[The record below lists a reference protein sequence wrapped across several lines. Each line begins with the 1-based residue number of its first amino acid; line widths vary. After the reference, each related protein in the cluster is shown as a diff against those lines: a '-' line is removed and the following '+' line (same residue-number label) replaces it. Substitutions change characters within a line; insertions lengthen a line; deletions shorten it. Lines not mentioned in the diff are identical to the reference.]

1 MKNIAILK
9 RDSTKITISEFYER
23 YNMGKYN
30 LNPTYQRRGD
40 VWDEEK
46 QGFLIDTILKNYPIP
61 PIFLHQRI
69 DEENGSTMYDVIDGK
84 QRLTA
89 IVSFLKGEL
98 SLPQSYD
105 EGAYGDS
112 RLNGAKISDLENELF
127 EYKKQLWRYT
137 ISVEY
142 IDTDELDIIDSI
154 FDRLNRNGEPLEM
167 QELRR
172 AKYHDTKL
180 LCLVEETVKKIDWTN
195 IGKIKINRM
204 QDHEFASEL
213 VFFVLENDVSD
224 GNSKTILD
232 EKYKSWNDKLTDS
245 VYREALKQIEMI
257 VQYLADLKID
267 FNKYKI
273 KGVSHFYALFVF
285 CDKMLKKGIKAE
297 QIVDKVNDFFT
308 QVRIIDSQ
316 NENAIAYRVSMQSN
330 TRSKIQRTRRIDALV
345 KAVEVVE

>member
-1 MKNIAILK
+1 MKNIVILK
-9 RDSTKITISEFYER
+9 RDTTKITISEFFER

-30 LNPTYQRRGD
+30 LNPDYQRRGD

-69 DEENGSTMYDVIDGK
+69 DEDTGNTMYDVIDGK

-89 IVSFLKGEL
+89 IVSFLQGKL

-112 RLNGAKISDLENELF
+112 RLNGARIGDLEGELF

-172 AKYHDTKL
+172 AKYHGTQLLKL
-180 LCLVEETVKKIDWTN
+180 IEEAVSEIDWTN

-213 VFFVLENDVSD
+213 VFYVLENDVSD

-232 EKYKSWNDKLTDS
+232 DKYRIWHNKLTHED
-245 VYREALKQIEMI
+245 YIQALERVKKI
-257 VQYLADLKID
+257 VRYISDLKID
-267 FNKYKI
+267 FDKYKI
-273 KGVSHFYALFVF
+273 KGVSHYYALFVF
-285 CDKMLKKGIKAE
+285 CDIMINAGIDSAS
-297 QIVDKVNDFFT
+297 ITDRLDNFFT
-308 QVRIIDSQ
+308 QVRIVDSID
-316 NENAIAYRVSMQSN
+316 ENAIAYRVSMQSN
-330 TRSKIQRTRRIDALV
+330 TRSKMQRTKRIDALV
-345 KAVEVVE
+345 RAVKIEN